1 MSAAY
6 GAVTRATGLGI
17 AAVCLWSTLAVLTRT
32 ASGVP
37 PLELT
42 ALSFGIAAL
51 LYLAKWLVTGVDP
64 RAILAMVPPRA
75 WALGV
80 GGLFGFHLL
89 YFIALRLAP
98 AVQANL
104 VNYLWP
110 LLIVLFAASGDRLR
124 ATHVLGALA
133 GLAGLVVLVGG
144 GGAGFDPNYLLGYAV
159 AFAAAV
165 VWAGYSVLSRRF
177 AEIPSDAVGGFCA
190 VTAALALLCH
200 LGLEPTRW
208 PSGSNW
214 WAVLGLGL
222 GPVGAAFFLWDI
234 GVKRGNIR
242 VLGAAAYLAP
252 LLSTLL
258 LIGFGHA
265 HLSVDV
271 ALAGLLIVGGAVLG
285 SYELWRESPD
295 TR

>member
-1 MSAAY
+1 MNRPRAAS
-6 GAVTRATGLGI
+6 RATLLGI
-17 AAVCLWSTLAVLTRT
+17 AAVCLWSTLALLTRI
-32 ASGVP
+32 AYRVP
-37 PLELT
+37 PFELT
-42 ALSFGIAAL
+42 ALSFGVAAL
-51 LYLAKWLVTGVDP
+51 LYGLKWRVVGGDARACLA
-64 RAILAMVPPRA
+64 APPRA

-144 GGAGFDPNYLLGYAV
+144 GGAGFDARYLLGYGA

-177 AEIPSDAVGGFCA
+177 AAIPSDAVGGFCA
-190 VTAALALLCH
+190 VTAVLALLCH
-200 LGLEPTRW
+200 LALEPTRW
-208 PSGSNW
+208 PSAAGW

-252 LLSTLL
+252 FLSTLL
-258 LIGFGHA
+258 LIVFGHA
-265 HLSVDV
+265 RLSADI

-285 SYELWRESPD
+285 SYELWEESVKSP
-295 TR
+295 

>member
-1 MSAAY
+1 MTPRRAA
-6 GAVTRATGLGI
+6 ARATLLGI
-17 AAVCLWSTLAVLTRT
+17 AAVCLWSALALLTRT
-32 ASGVP
+32 AERVP
-37 PLELT
+37 PFELT
-42 ALSFGIAAL
+42 ALSFGVAAV
-51 LYLAKWLVTGVDP
+51 LYGLKWRVVGGDA
-64 RAILAMVPPRA
+64 RACLRAPPAA

-80 GGLFGFHLL
+80 GGLFGYHLL
-89 YFIALRLAP
+89 YFVALRLAP

-110 LLIVLFAASGDRLR
+110 LLIVLFAGSGDRLR
-124 ATHVLGALA
+124 ASPVLGALA

-144 GGAGFDPNYLLGYAV
+144 GGAGFDPGYLLGYA
-159 AFAAAV
+159 AALGAAV

-177 AEIPSDAVGGFCA
+177 AAVPSDAVGGFCA
-190 VTAALALLCH
+190 VTAGLALLCH

-208 PSGSNW
+208 PSGPGW

-252 LLSTLL
+252 FLSTLL

-265 HLSVDV
+265 RLSTDV
-271 ALAGLLIVGGAVLG
+271 ALGGLLIVGGAVLG
-285 SYELWRESPD
+285 SFELWQEPPGAP
-295 TR
+295 

>member
-1 MSAAY
+1 MTAVRAA
-6 GAVTRATGLGI
+6 TRATGLGI
-17 AAVCLWSTLAVLTRT
+17 AAVCLWSCLALLTRE
-32 ASGVP
+32 AGRLP
-37 PLELT
+37 AFELT
-42 ALSFGIAAL
+42 ALSFGVAAL
-51 LYLAKWLVTGVDP
+51 LYLAKWGIGGAP
-64 RAILAMVPPRA
+64 RGLASAPLGA
-75 WALGV
+75 WALGI
-80 GGLFGFHLL
+80 GGLFGYHLL

-124 ATHVLGALA
+124 TNHVLGALA
-133 GLAGLVVLVGG
+133 GLAGTVVLVGG
-144 GGAGFDPNYLLGYAV
+144 GGAGFDPDYLLGYGA

-177 AEIPSDAVGGFCA
+177 AHLPSDVVGGFCA
-190 VTAALALLCH
+190 ATAGLALICH

-208 PSGSNW
+208 PSPAGW

-222 GPVGAAFFLWDI
+222 GPVGAAFFLWDV
-234 GVKRGNIR
+234 GVKHGNLR

-252 LLSTLL
+252 FLSTVL
-258 LIGFGHA
+258 LIVFGHA
-265 HLSVDV
+265 RLSPDI

-285 SYELWRESPD
+285 SYEMWQGSP
-295 TR
+295 RPS